1 MGRKE
6 LLFGLGVVAAACVA
20 CTAIL
25 GDFNPTAG
33 TGPGAGAGGGTDT
46 APPNDA
52 PTDAPGLT
60 GFLATKVAAGAHH
73 TCGVRAGRVY
83 CWGRNTDGQL
93 GLDPAT
99 YPVSEKP
106 RQIAGLGEGDP
117 KTLAIIAVAT
127 GSAHSCALDIS
138 GNVWCWGKNDLGQL
152 GVPGPAAGSFIP
164 KKVQKSGAGMPVL
177 ANIAAISAAAS
188 TSCAVDGSGGVSC
201 WGANA
206 QGQAGSAVA
215 ASVTVATDVGN
226 TLNAATSANSEQ
238 HTCSAGT
245 GTGTSDKVYCWGT
258 QTAGELGNDG
268 GVALVPSPTA
278 PPLVLASAANSVAT
292 GIAHSC
298 ASVASGG
305 GSAECWGDNTFG
317 QIGVAGAGPFN
328 SPTPVATLTGVNVVR
343 ASGNYSCA
351 IKTDKN
357 VVCWGANEH
366 GQLGRGGSA
375 KATTN
380 TDVQPVMGLAG
391 VTDLGLGLD
400 HMCAVVARAG
410 AAATDPGQVM
420 CWGNGADHQLGIPST
435 DDQTAPQLVTTD

>member
-1 MGRKE
+1 MGRKT

-25 GDFNPTAG
+25 GDFTPTAG
-33 TGPGAGAGGGTDT
+33 TGPDAGDGGGSDT
-46 APPNDA
+46 SPPSDA
-52 PTDAPGLT
+52 PADAPGLG

-93 GLDPAT
+93 GLDPTT

-106 RQIAGLGEGDP
+106 RQIAGLGEGDL
-117 KTLAIIAVAT
+117 KTQGIIAIAA
-127 GSAHSCALDIS
+127 GSSHTCALDAS

-152 GVPGPAAGSFIP
+152 GTSLAGSFIF
-164 KKVQKSGAGMPVL
+164 KQVRKSGAGMPALGNV
-177 ANIAAISAAAS
+177 IAISASAS

-206 QGQAGSAVA
+206 QGQAGNA
-215 ASVTVATDVGN
+215 AGGTVTVATDVGN
-226 TLNAATSANSEQ
+226 TLNAASVANSEQ

-245 GTGTSDKVYCWGT
+245 GTGASDKVYCWGT
-258 QTAGELGNDG
+258 QTSGELGNDG
-268 GVALVPSPTA
+268 GAAQVLSPAA
-278 PPLVLASAANSVAT
+278 PPITLAAAANSVAT

-305 GSAECWGDNTFG
+305 SSAECWGDNTFG
-317 QIGVAGAGPFN
+317 QIGIVGAGPFN
-328 SPTPVATLTGVNVVR
+328 SPTAVAGLTGVDVVR

-351 IKTDKN
+351 IKTDKT
-357 VVCWGANEH
+357 VVCWGTNDH
-366 GQLGRGGSA
+366 GQLGRGGTA
-375 KATTN
+375 KATKN
-380 TDVQPVMGLAG
+380 DDVQAVTKLAR
-391 VTDLGLGLD
+391 VTELGLGLD
-400 HMCAVVARAG
+400 HICAVVAGAG

-420 CWGNGADHQLGIPST
+420 CWGNAADHQLGIPST
-435 DDQTAPQLVTTD
+435 DDQTEPQLVATD